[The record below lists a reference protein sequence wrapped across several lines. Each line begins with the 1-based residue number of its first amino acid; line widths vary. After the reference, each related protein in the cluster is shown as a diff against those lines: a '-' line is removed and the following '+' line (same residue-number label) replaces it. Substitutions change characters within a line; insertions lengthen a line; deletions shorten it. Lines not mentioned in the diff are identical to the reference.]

1 MTTATVARRKKPPK
15 APPAGGWWGEGPAPW
30 TRWPGVS
37 IQIAAEWCAERQ
49 RWESHAGKYY
59 YDQQNADD
67 AVEFF
72 PWQLRH
78 HIGKFAGQPF
88 TLLAYQELLLTRPI
102 FGWKRAKDG
111 MRRFRKV
118 FAFIPKGGGKSP
130 WGAGTG
136 LYLTFCD
143 HEPAAEIYA
152 VAADTKQARV
162 VHENAKIMVEESP
175 DLGGMCEVLRDSIL
189 RQDTRSVY
197 NVLSADASTKH
208 GFRPHGVI
216 FDELHAQPDRDLF
229 EALKRSMVKR
239 RQPLLVMITHAGDD
253 DEGICYEEY
262 EWAKGVLSGTIPDE
276 TTLPVIFEMTPDDNW
291 RDPAVWARVNPGH
304 GITVEAEAIATEC
317 EEAKREPRKLN
328 DFLRFHGNRWVNQA
342 TAWIPLDWWDACR
355 TPLADA
361 DLQALPVFAGIDM
374 AQKHDL
380 AACVLVFPRRLEQ
393 PAVEIEVVGGDQAPE
408 KRPLSLNFDVAV
420 VPFFWIPEDT
430 MREHEQ
436 TDGVPYRQWAQQGLV
451 TATPGPMIDEHRI
464 LQDILGPISARFPRL
479 RESVIKYDPAF
490 ATSLAT
496 QLMAA
501 GYRCLECL
509 QNYKYLSEPSHVFE
523 ALIRAKRLRHDG
535 QRVLRWN
542 MENIAVKRDDAGRIR
557 PVKPKRQSKRIDG
570 GVAICMGLDSVI
582 REPWADAG
590 LGVDFI

>member
-1 MTTATVARRKKPPK
+1 
-15 APPAGGWWGEGPAPW
+15 
-30 TRWPGVS
+30 VS
-37 IQIAAEWCAERQ
+37 LKIEAKWIPERQ
-49 RWESHAGKYY
+49 RWESHGGKYY

-78 HIGKFAGQPF
+78 HIGKWAGEPF
-88 TLLAYQELLLTRPI
+88 TLLEYQALLLTRPI
-102 FGWKRAKDG
+102 FGWKHAKTAL
-111 MRRFRKV
+111 RRFRKV

-143 HEPAAEIYA
+143 HEPASEVYA

-162 VHENAKIMVEESP
+162 VHENAKVMVEESP
-175 DLGGMCEVLRDSIL
+175 DLGEMCEVLRDSIYCAS
-189 RQDTRSVY
+189 TRSAY

-216 FDELHAQPDRDLF
+216 FDELHAQPNRDLF

-239 RQPLLVMITHAGDD
+239 RQPLMIMITHAGVD
-253 DEGICYEEY
+253 DESICYEEY

-276 TTLPVIFEMTPDDNW
+276 STLPVIFEMTPEDDW
-291 RDPAVWARVNPGH
+291 RDPRVWARVNPGH
-304 GITVEAEAIATEC
+304 GITVEADAIATEC
-317 EEAKREPRKLN
+317 EEAKVEPRKLS

-342 TAWIPLDWWDACR
+342 TAWIPLDWWDACK
-355 TPLADA
+355 TILDDA
-361 DLQALPVFAGIDM
+361 ALVAMPVFAGFDM

-380 AACVLVFPRRLEQ
+380 ASLVLVFPRRLEE
-393 PAVEIEVVGGDQAPE
+393 PALDIEVVGGDEIPA

-430 MREHEQ
+430 MREHEK
-436 TDGVPYRQWAQQGLV
+436 TDRVPYAQWVKQGLV
-451 TATPGPMIDEHRI
+451 TATPGPMIDENRI
-464 LQDILGPISARFPRL
+464 VKDILGPITARFPRL
-479 RESVIKYDPAF
+479 RESLLKYDPAF
-490 ATSLAT
+490 ATSIAT
-496 QLMAA
+496 QLLAA
-501 GYRCLECL
+501 GYRCAELL

-523 ALIRAKRLRHDG
+523 ALIRAKRMRHDG
-535 QRVLRWN
+535 HRTLRWN
-542 MENIAVKRDDAGRIR
+542 MENISVKRDDAGRIR

-582 REPWADAG
+582 REPWAEQA
-590 LGVDFI
+590 LGVEFL